1 MSDNEMNKGEFG
13 ILALLVSA
21 FVFLVLHYIL
31 GVI

>member
-21 FVFLVLHYIL
+21 FVFLVLHYVF
-31 GVI
+31 GVL